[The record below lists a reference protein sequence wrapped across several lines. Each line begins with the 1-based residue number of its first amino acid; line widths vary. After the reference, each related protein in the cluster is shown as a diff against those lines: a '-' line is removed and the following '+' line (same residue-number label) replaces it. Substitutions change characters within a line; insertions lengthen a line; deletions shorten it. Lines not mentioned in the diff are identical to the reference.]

1 MINLVGHTEPQ
12 PQAETSSNAAT
23 GQLLLVL
30 DTLMGEW
37 LRDGLPEPSLSDN
50 IQVLALGFCPDCSE
64 PVFTPAGETCATPE
78 RHISKTVAVLQPPRL
93 SEICRKS
100 ALLETNE

>member
-1 MINLVGHTEPQ
+1 MIPPTGRTQPQ
-12 PQAETSSNAAT
+12 PETSSNVAT
-23 GQLLLVL
+23 GQILLVL
-30 DTLMGEW
+30 DTLMSEW

-78 RHISKTVAVLQPPRL
+78 RHISANAAFVRVPAS
-93 SEICRKS
+93 SETD
-100 ALLETNE
+100 E